1 MSPRA
6 VQFIAIALGAALL
19 LATARFTPGINANRA
34 ALETQGAFASQV
46 NIPPEYAFAVQALGA
61 FRGLITNIAFMRAE
75 QYKNQGR
82 HFDAMQLANWICML
96 QPHFPSVWEFQAW
109 NMAWNISVTT
119 WTPEERWNWV
129 YNGVKLL
136 RDYGIKFNRNS
147 TNLYKQLAWIYVNK
161 MSETVD
167 EHHMTY
173 KRNWAYRM
181 HLVLGPPPDPFGDYR
196 PGERVKQSE
205 LQIGEDAMTQAL
217 QVEAQRRR
225 EKRALEGTLR
235 PWEKA
240 LDADGDGRPDAAE
253 TNPDLEAPMSEDYY
267 IVMGAFRDAM
277 MQIANAPDRLA
288 DLYSQQPD
296 ARAMVT
302 ALREINAVVDDQEL
316 DEERYWSQSDGL
328 AWTFLYRY
336 RVLTDPP
343 SMLSQVLQ
351 DETPDPDAASIE
363 RFDQIVGVRKG
374 DPAGAAL
381 VKFVQKKV
389 LRDVY
394 ELDPKKMADLI
405 ALFGPIDFRLVDA
418 HSLYWLNEGLVRSQQ
433 TINDFGNDKTNTARL
448 VFFSLHNLYLRNR
461 LDFEPSGREINK
473 AYINFNPDLYFIEPM
488 HRAFLS
494 YAKGIDPDPE
504 QKGVGGTFRSGHVN
518 FLAEAIRLLYFAG
531 RIEDASHYYNYLRRE
546 YDTTSQGQRNTAFD
560 KPLRDYVFDSFRED
574 YSQADVRNALF
585 GVLMS
590 AFSNLADS
598 NLAQYD
604 ALYYVAYDLH
614 RNYNQGR
621 DLVFNEKLRLPP
633 FEQCT
638 ADVLRQWFL
647 AVPRSGFDT
656 VRKVRL
662 WNSLPLPLKHAVY
675 DDLREIFALEC
686 ERVGFELSRCF
697 PEPELMDNYRK
708 TAPKR
713 EVAPPPDSVETPAQT
728 PS

>member
-6 VQFIAIALGAALL
+6 VQALAITLGAALL
-19 LATARFTPGINANRA
+19 LASSRLTPQINSVRA
-34 ALETQGAFASQV
+34 SLVTQGAFASQV
-46 NIPPEYAFAVQALGA
+46 NIPPEYAFAVQAFGA

-75 QYKNQGR
+75 QYKNEGR
-82 HFDAMQLANWICML
+82 HYDAMQLANWICML

-129 YNGVKLL
+129 YNGAKLL
-136 RDYGIKFNRNS
+136 RDYGIQFNPNA
-147 TNLYKQLAWIYVNK
+147 TNLYKQLAWIFVNK
-161 MSETVD
+161 MSDTVD
-167 EHHMTY
+167 EHHLTY

-181 HLVLGPPPDPFGDYR
+181 HLVLGPPPDPLDDYR

-205 LQIGEDAMTQAL
+205 LQIGEDAMTKAL

-225 EKRALEGTLR
+225 EKREREGMLR
-235 PWEKA
+235 PWEIP
-240 LDADGDGRPDAAE
+240 ADENGEIAAGE
-253 TNPDLEAPMSEDYY
+253 TNPDLEAPMSLDYR
-267 IVMGAFRDAM
+267 ITTRAFQQAM
-277 MQIANAPDRLA
+277 MQIADAPASLA
-288 DLYSQQPD
+288 ELYGRQPET
-296 ARAMVT
+296 REMVQK
-302 ALREINAVVDDQEL
+302 LREIGAVIDDPRL
-316 DEERYWSQSDGL
+316 DEEHYWSQVDGL
-328 AWTFLYRY
+328 AWTFFYRY
-336 RVLTDPP
+336 RVLSDPP
-343 SMLSQVLQ
+343 SMLSQVL
-351 DETPDPDAASIE
+351 ENATLDPDAANIE
-363 RFDQIVGVRKG
+363 RFDQIVGVRAG
-374 DPAGAAL
+374 NPAGAAL
-381 VKFVQKKV
+381 LHFVQKKV
-389 LRDVY
+389 LEEVY
-394 ELDPKKMADLI
+394 KLAPRKMADLI
-405 ALFGPIDFRLVDA
+405 ALFGPIDFRMVDA

-461 LDFEPSGREINK
+461 MDFEPSGREINK
-473 AYINFNPDLYFIEPM
+473 AYINFNPDLNFIEPM

-531 RIEDASHYYNYLRRE
+531 RIEDASHYYNYLRSE

-560 KPLRDYVFDSFRED
+560 KPLRDFVFDTFRED
-574 YSQADVRNALF
+574 YSQTDVRNALF

-590 AFSNLADS
+590 AFTNLADG

-604 ALYYVAYDLH
+604 ALYYVAFDLH
-614 RNYNQGR
+614 RNYNKGR
-621 DLVFNEKLRLPP
+621 DLVFNEKLRLPS

-638 ADVLRQWFL
+638 SDVLRQWFL
-647 AVPRSGFDT
+647 VVPRSGFDT
-656 VRKVRL
+656 VRKIRL

-675 DDLREIFALEC
+675 DDLKEIFALEC
-686 ERVGFELSRCF
+686 QRVGFDVTRAF
-697 PEPELMDNYRK
+697 PEPELMDEYRR

-713 EVAPPPDSVETPAQT
+713 DVTPPPDNVETPGQT